1 MNPSCATSPQ
11 KSSSQPDRWALLL
24 LTLQGQPWP
33 ELPALPGRLIVARD
47 EPLPDDE
54 LADIDNP
61 SELALCAGI
70 TRQAARQR
78 LQKRAEQ
85 ALKGNKP

>member
-1 MNPSCATSPQ
+1 MSV
-11 KSSSQPDRWALLL
+11 PDLWAL
-24 LTLQGQPWP
+24 TVAALQGQPWP
-33 ELPALPGRLIVARD
+33 ELPPLPGRLHVAHD

-54 LADIDNP
+54 LAGIDNP
-61 SELALCAGI
+61 TELALCAGI
-70 TRQAARQR
+70 TRQAAYQR